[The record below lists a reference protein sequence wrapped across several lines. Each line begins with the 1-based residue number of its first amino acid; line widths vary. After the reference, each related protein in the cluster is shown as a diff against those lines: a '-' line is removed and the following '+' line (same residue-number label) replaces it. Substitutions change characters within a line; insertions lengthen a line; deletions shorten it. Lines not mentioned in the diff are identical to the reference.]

1 MDREND
7 KKHLYHIG
15 FEVSHKVDPR
25 IEMKQPYFHE
35 FYEVYLSQT
44 DHMLMLVNDRL
55 YHVNKNDLLVF
66 NHFDLHN
73 VTLQDNQ
80 YYDRIIALFDPE
92 YVQSLST
99 EQTNLTACFENRT
112 DSFCHVRHLDQEQ
125 AQFLSEKLNE
135 IQKIQDS
142 TQYGDDVLKKMLLVH
157 ILIFVNRLYSG
168 DAPQMQ
174 HAVSPEYQ
182 KIGLIVQYI
191 NDHLDED
198 LSLDRLSALF
208 FISKYHL
215 CHTFKLATGHTIH
228 EFITFRKMLK
238 ASKMLRCGS
247 TISEICDQLGYQ
259 HSCHFITTFKKN
271 VGITPKKYAQ
281 KFQDLR

>member
-1 MDREND
+1 M
-7 KKHLYHIG
+7 
-15 FEVSHKVDPR
+15 
-25 IEMKQPYFHE
+25 
-35 FYEVYLSQT
+35 
-44 DHMLMLVNDRL
+44 
-55 YHVNKNDLLVF
+55 
-66 NHFDLHN
+66 
-73 VTLQDNQ
+73 
-80 YYDRIIALFDPE
+80 
-92 YVQSLST
+92 
-99 EQTNLTACFENRT
+99 
-112 DSFCHVRHLDQEQ
+112 RHLDQEQ